1 MSVDNKIMIEL
12 ADWML
17 EVTEG
22 DGIITNRMVSEKMGE
37 LMVKY
42 EVSLNEL

>member
-17 EVTEG
+17 EVTDS